1 MNQSNAGSNGW
12 QASNIHNKWRV
23 TVWTAVWVVSTAM
36 AAFGPK
42 FLWDFNT
49 AFTVMAVLVN
59 LAVGAVMIMA
69 NIRHVKGMDE
79 MQQKIFLDASGV
91 TLGVGLIGGCSYELL
106 EDIRLIGFQPEISHL
121 ILLMCFTFAVSMVV
135 GNRRYQ

>member
-1 MNQSNAGSNGW
+1 MKQTEAGSNGW
-12 QASNIHNKWRV
+12 QASNTHNKRRV
-23 TVWTAVWVVSTAM
+23 TLWTGAWVVSMAV

-42 FLWDFNT
+42 ILWDFNT
-49 AFTVMAVLVN
+49 TLTVISVLVN

-69 NIRHVKGMDE
+69 NIRQVKGMDE

-91 TLGVGLIGGCSYELL
+91 TLGVGLIAGCSYELL

-121 ILLMCFTFAVSMVV
+121 ILLMCLTFAVSMIV
-135 GNRRYQ
+135 GNKRYQ